1 MYQQSIIT
9 HIKVWNNVVDFIV
22 YYLVWNNVVNVI
34 VYYLLILMYVWI
46 FILYN
51 SFRITCCCY
60 PIASDL
66 TPSKSCKLL
75 AALDFTYF
83 AQSFVVTSSIFH
95 PLQYR
100 WRDRV
105 YKFIWYIF
113 KLLVVFIFPPSPP
126 ISLASVCKLN
136 LCWYDHQ
143 RSENCYWVILP
154 IQ

>member
-51 SFRITCCCY
+51 SFRITCY

-66 TPSKSCKLL
+66 TPSKGCKLL

-83 AQSFVVTSSIFH
+83 AQSFVITCSIFH

-100 WRDRV
+100 WWDWV
-105 YKFIWYIF
+105 Y
-113 KLLVVFIFPPSPP
+113 
-126 ISLASVCKLN
+126 KLN
-136 LCWYDHQ
+136 LFYIYLNYLLYLFFHPLLQYLWRVCANSIYVDTTTNGQ
-143 RSENCYWVILP
+143 KIVIG
-154 IQ
+154 

>member
-34 VYYLLILMYVWI
+34 VYYLFILMYVWI

-83 AQSFVVTSSIFH
+83 AQSFVVTCSIFH
-95 PLQYR
+95 HLQYR
-100 WRDRV
+100 WWDWV
-105 YKFIWYIF
+105 Y
-113 KLLVVFIFPPSPP
+113 
-126 ISLASVCKLN
+126 KLN
-136 LCWYDHQ
+136 LFDIYLIYLLYLFFHPLLQYLWRVCANSIYVDTTTNGQ
-143 RSENCYWVILP
+143 KIVIG
-154 IQ
+154 